1 MRSFKSK
8 NVIQFCILA
17 NYSILILLIICA
29 IIATMRKKYFTI
41 FLSILIFSVFSGC
54 KLGLIAKTSESLEI
68 VVKGE
73 SFTLAWDPGGP
84 EIPNDPNFVVRY
96 NIYYRN
102 HGSYYWRF
110 LMKIESSGNPEC
122 LITDKEIDYGR
133 YDFAVSAINEQGE
146 TSALHSSLDSSA
158 NPFSGWYINWLGSK

>member
-1 MRSFKSK
+1 MRGKYIIK
-8 NVIQFCILA
+8 V
-17 NYSILILLIICA
+17 LLIFCMIP
-29 IIATMRKKYFTI
+29 F
-41 FLSILIFSVFSGC
+41 FGC
-54 KLGLIAKTSESLEI
+54 KLVIGTGTDESLEI

-84 EIPNDPNFVVRY
+84 EIPNDPNYVVQY
-96 NIYYRN
+96 NVYYRN

-110 LMKIESSGNPEC
+110 LMETESSGNPEC

-133 YDFAVSAINEQGE
+133 YDFAVSAVNEQGE

-158 NPFSGWYINWLGSK
+158 NPFSGWYINWIGSK